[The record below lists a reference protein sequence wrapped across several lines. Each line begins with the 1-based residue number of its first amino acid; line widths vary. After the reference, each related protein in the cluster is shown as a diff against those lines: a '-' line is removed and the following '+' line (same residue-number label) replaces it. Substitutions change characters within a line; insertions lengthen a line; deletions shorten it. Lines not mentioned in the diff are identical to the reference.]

1 MHKYRKYREIGK
13 NNEFMQWCDMQGCNV
28 QWCNVKGVC
37 FTQTSGWGQE
47 HC

>member
-28 QWCNVKGVC
+28 QGVC